1 MDDVLI
7 YCIYVCLFLTNNIK
21 LYDRET
27 EKITRFFLLDC
38 DIYIFKHP
46 PRPNVGFR

>member
-7 YCIYVCLFLTNNIK
+7 YFRYVRLFFTNNIK
-21 LYDRET
+21 LYDHET
-27 EKITRFFLLDC
+27 EKITRFFSVDG

-46 PRPNVGFR
+46 PRPDVGFR